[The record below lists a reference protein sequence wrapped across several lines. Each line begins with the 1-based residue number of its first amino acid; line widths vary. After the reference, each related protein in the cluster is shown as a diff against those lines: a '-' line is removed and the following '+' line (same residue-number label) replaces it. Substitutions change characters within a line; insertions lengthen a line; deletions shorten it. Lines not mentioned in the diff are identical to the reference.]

1 MKKEKK
7 KFPRSRSDIAIR
19 EIFRSGATW
28 EDLERLFDVNQ
39 KQLRKEIREYLLETK
54 NPDERLSLIEKQI
67 KANEEKRE
75 EGERNL

>member
-1 MKKEKK
+1 MKKEKN

-19 EIFRSGATW
+19 EIYSGATW

-39 KQLRKEIREYLLETK
+39 KQLRKEVKEYLSETET
-54 NPDERLSLIEKQI
+54 PDERFSLIEKQI

-75 EGERNL
+75 KGERDL

>member
-1 MKKEKK
+1 MKKEKN

-19 EIFRSGATW
+19 EIYSGATW

-39 KQLRKEIREYLLETK
+39 KQLRKEVKEYLSETET
-54 NPDERLSLIEKQI
+54 PDERFSLIEKQI

-75 EGERNL
+75 KGERNL